1 MLYYSTKH
9 QSPKVSLKEAIS
21 HSEAPDGGLYMP
33 ERIPPLPKAFFRN
46 IPEMTLGEIS
56 YVVANTFFGDDIPSA
71 ELKRIV
77 DETSNF
83 PIPLVEIEPG
93 IYALELFHGPTMT
106 IKDIGARFLARM
118 TRYLRMH
125 EKEPLNVIAATNGN
139 TGSAVANGICGVED
153 INIYVLYPR
162 TVTRTQVAHFTSL
175 GGNVHAIKVDGTI
188 DDCRRILAA
197 AMADPEMNEKLM
209 LTTATSV
216 NIGRLLPKVAVFFY
230 GYSRLLAQKENVG
243 DVWVSV
249 PSGNLGNLLAGYIAI
264 KMGLPLRKL
273 IAACNA
279 NGAFHKYLSDGALPE
294 KRQTIST
301 CAYAMDTMEPANIDR
316 IMDLCQG
323 NLSTLRQNVASGMV
337 ADDEIRHTIND
348 VYARTGY
355 MLDPHSAVGYRCL
368 RDKLPQG
375 AAGIVL
381 ATAHPAKSIDIMTD
395 ITGRAV
401 ELPLPLTRFMND
413 RHREATIPPTYPAF
427 KKILKQ

>member
-33 ERIPPLPKAFFRN
+33 ERIPLLPKAFFKN
-46 IPEMTLGEIS
+46 FSEMTLGEIS
-56 YVVANTFFGDDIPSA
+56 YVVANTFFGEDVSSA

-83 PIPLVEIEPG
+83 PMPLVEIEPG
-93 IYALELFHGPTMT
+93 IHALELFHGPTMT
-106 IKDIGARFLARM
+106 IKDIGARFLARV
-118 TRYLRMH
+118 TRHLRMH
-125 EKEPLNVIAATNGN
+125 ETEPLNVLVATTGH
-139 TGSAVANGICGVED
+139 TGSAVANGICGVEG

-162 TVTRTQVAHFTSL
+162 SVTRAQVAHFTSL
-175 GGNVHAIKVDGTI
+175 ESNVHAIKVDGTI
-188 DDCRRILAA
+188 DDCRRILAS
-197 AMADPEMNEKLM
+197 AMADTEMNEKLM
-209 LTTATSV
+209 LTTATSL
-216 NIGRLLPKVAVFFY
+216 NIGRLLPKVSVFFY
-230 GYSRLLAQKENVG
+230 GYARMLAQKENVG

-249 PSGNLGNLLAGYIAI
+249 PSGNLGNLLAGYIAMQ
-264 KMGLPLRKL
+264 MGLPLKKL

-279 NGAFHKYLSDGALPE
+279 NEAFHRYLSDGILPAGH
-294 KRQTIST
+294 KTIAT
-301 CAYAMDTMEPANIDR
+301 CAYAMDTSSPANIDR
-316 IMDLCQG
+316 IMDLCRG
-323 NLSTLRQNVASGMV
+323 SLTTLRQSVTSGAV
-337 ADDEIRHTIND
+337 TDDEIRHTIND

-368 RDKLPQG
+368 REKLPQG
-375 AAGIVL
+375 ASGIVL

-413 RHREATIPPTYPAF
+413 RHREVIIPPTYPAF
-427 KKILKQ
+427 KKILKR